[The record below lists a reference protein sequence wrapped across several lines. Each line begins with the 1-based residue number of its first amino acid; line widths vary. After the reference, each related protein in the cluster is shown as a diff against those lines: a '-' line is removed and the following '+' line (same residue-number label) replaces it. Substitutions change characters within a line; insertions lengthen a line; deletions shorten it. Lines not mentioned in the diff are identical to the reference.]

1 MGIAAAEAVKAAA
14 RASSSPQGNQ
24 QRLPGQTEQ
33 VRVKRETIQAVL
45 DQCQRALKLLEE
57 PELIVDAATDV
68 NVCTEGK
75 EKPPLS
81 SSTADSDA
89 DVLCEMVKCRV
100 ESQSFLEKLGSMYV
114 SVSQSDSDDTKVWEM
129 VSTEDLWEHK
139 QFGAESKEDLD
150 GFVLVNQEDIVEGIT
165 SFMAAY
171 ILSLKEAKELTPN
184 QLQKALN
191 KTFSIKKKKSKLMKA
206 WEGSQVIYNVTSW
219 GATAV
224 GIYQNP
230 AIIKAASVAL
240 LSSCRVISK
249 FF

>member
-1 MGIAAAEAVKAAA
+1 MGIAAAEVVKAAA

-81 SSTADSDA
+81 SSTADSDSDA
-89 DVLCEMVKCRV
+89 DVLCDMVKCRV

-184 QLQKALN
+184 QL
-191 KTFSIKKKKSKLMKA
+191 
-206 WEGSQVIYNVTSW
+206 
-219 GATAV
+219 
-224 GIYQNP
+224 
-230 AIIKAASVAL
+230 
-240 LSSCRVISK
+240 
-249 FF
+249 